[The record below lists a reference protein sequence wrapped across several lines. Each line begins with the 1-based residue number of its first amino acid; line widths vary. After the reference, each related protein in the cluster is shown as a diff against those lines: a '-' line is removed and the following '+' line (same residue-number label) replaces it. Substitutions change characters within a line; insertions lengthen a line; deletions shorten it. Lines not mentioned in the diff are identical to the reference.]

1 MSVKLHL
8 ICMKTDRHTDSLSL
22 SHTHSLSLLCAHAC
36 VYLKA
41 FHVIYY
47 CILTSLFAIEKL
59 LFYFLHVS
67 LGSNKSSINKK

>member
-1 MSVKLHL
+1 MSGKLHL
-8 ICMKTDRHTDSLSL
+8 ICMKIDRYTDSLSL
-22 SHTHSLSLLCAHAC
+22 SLSLVCAL
-36 VYLKA
+36 VRVFKA
-41 FHVIYY
+41 FHVIYF

>member
-1 MSVKLHL
+1 MSGKLHL
-8 ICMKTDRHTDSLSL
+8 ICMKPDRHTD
-22 SHTHSLSLLCAHAC
+22 SLSLLCAHAC

-47 CILTSLFAIEKL
+47 CILTSLFVIEKL
-59 LFYFLHVS
+59 RFYFFHVS